1 MSGPGNERS
10 SRVRR
15 ALLSVTDKTGLLEFA
30 RGLVARDFEL
40 VASGGTARALRDAG
54 LPVSEVA
61 EITGFPEML
70 DGRVKTL
77 HPKVHGGLLARRDT
91 PAHMAAL
98 EQHGIGPIDVL
109 AVNLYAFREA
119 AAKPG
124 ATEEHIVENIDI
136 GGPAMIR
143 SAAKN
148 HHAVWV
154 ATDPSDYAAVL
165 AGLDASRADNQQGLG
180 ERRRLAAKAYR
191 ATAAYDAAISQWF
204 ATRLGELPGPG
215 APGQEI
221 RWPETYVLEGGGGK
235 ALRYG
240 ENPQQRAAFYVQ
252 RGSEPCVAR
261 SRVLHGKELSYN
273 NILDA
278 DAALELVKEFS
289 DPAAAVIKHNN
300 PCGCSV
306 GRDLLEAWGGAL
318 SGDPQSAFGGV
329 VAFNR
334 PVDAALAT
342 LIATPDNFLEV
353 IVAPEFGADA
363 LHLLTSG
370 VKWGKN
376 VRLLACGALGGEPDR
391 SDLVVRKVVGGF
403 LVQDRDL
410 SFLREKREIAS
421 KRRPG
426 DAERMDLEFAWRVCK
441 HVKSNAIVLV
451 KNGTV
456 VGVGAGQMSRVD
468 SVLIAIDK
476 AGPRAKGAVL
486 ASDAFFP
493 FRDSLDEAAEAGIT
507 AVIQPGGSIRDG
519 ESVAA
524 CNEHG
529 MAMVVTGARHF
540 RH

>member
-1 MSGPGNERS
+1 VSPQEERRSG
-10 SRVRR
+10 VRR
-15 ALLSVTDKTGLLEFA
+15 ALLSLTDKTGLLEFA
-30 RGLVARDFEL
+30 QGLQARDFEL
-40 VASGGTARALRDAG
+40 VASGGTARALREAG
-54 LPVSEVA
+54 LAVTEVA
-61 EITGFPEML
+61 DVTGFPEML
-70 DGRVKTL
+70 DGRIKTL
-77 HPKVHGGLLARRDT
+77 HPGVHGGLLARRDL
-91 PAHMAAL
+91 PAHLAAL
-98 EQHGIGPIDVL
+98 QQHGIGTIDVL

-119 AAKPG
+119 SAAPG

-154 ATDPSDYAAVL
+154 AVDPADYAAVL
-165 AGLDASRADNQQGLG
+165 AGLDAEKNGKPGLG

-191 ATAAYDAAISQWF
+191 VTAAYDAAISQWF

-215 APGQEI
+215 VPGPQEL
-221 RWPETYVLEGGGGK
+221 RWPESYVLEGGAGRG
-235 ALRYG
+235 LRYG
-240 ENPQQRAAFYVQ
+240 ENPQQRAAFFVQ
-252 RGSEPCVAR
+252 RGKEPCVAR

-289 DPAAAVIKHNN
+289 EPAAAVIKHNN
-300 PCGCSV
+300 PCGCAV
-306 GRDLLEAWGGAL
+306 GRDLLEAWGAAL
-318 SGDPQSAFGGV
+318 AGDPQSAFGGIA
-329 VAFNR
+329 AFNR
-334 PVDAALAT
+334 PVDASLAT

-353 IVAPEFGADA
+353 IVAPDFGADA
-363 LHLLTSG
+363 LYLISSG

-376 VRLLACGALGGEPDR
+376 VRLIACGPLGADPDR
-391 SDLVVRKVVGGF
+391 TDLVVRKVVGGF

-410 SFLREKREIAS
+410 GFAREKRDIVTERAP
-421 KRRPG
+421 R
-426 DAERMDLEFAWRVCK
+426 DAERKDLEFAWRVCK

-451 KNGTV
+451 KDGAV

-493 FRDSLDEAAEAGIT
+493 FRDSLDEAAAAGVT
-507 AVIQPGGSIRDG
+507 AVIQPGGSIRDP
-519 ESVAA
+519 ESIEA
-524 CNEHG
+524 CNETG